1 MLALPPVTTDSSPIT
16 VGEGVEDPTMEGIV
30 GTWAT
35 GTKTGL
41 EAMLEDRIGGTK
53 VHHAATPKS
62 LYFFVWLILH
72 KLTSFVL

>member
-1 MLALPPVTTDSSPIT
+1 
-16 VGEGVEDPTMEGIV
+16 MEGTV

>member
-1 MLALPPVTTDSSPIT
+1 MPLSPVTTDSSPIT
-16 VGEGVEDPTMEGIV
+16 VGEGVEEPTMEGTA

-41 EAMLEDRIGGTK
+41 VAMLEDRIGGTK
-53 VHHAATPKS
+53 VHRAATPKS